1 MRGAH
6 GRYRYHPR
14 CCGAANPYLSV
25 IGQRS
30 DARKDDHMTLLSHLR
45 NALALRRAYRRT
57 VWELRGV
64 AAGPL
69 AEDVGVYPGDAKR
82 LAREAVY
89 G

>member
-1 MRGAH
+1 
-6 GRYRYHPR
+6 
-14 CCGAANPYLSV
+14 
-25 IGQRS
+25 
-30 DARKDDHMTLLSHLR
+30 MTLLSHLR